1 MTVARIETE
10 ENGRR
15 KTYVLNKDKFS
26 IGRKPQNDLIFNLG
40 DVSREHAIIE
50 AAGEKFV
57 IKDLGSRFG
66 TFVNEKR
73 VEESPLVHGDRV
85 RVGSSPQTQFV
96 FKLGETTGM
105 GKERTT
111 QTSSISAP
119 IVGDLRQVTLLLE
132 GLRAM
137 GSGRVLE
144 EVLAIVLDSAIDLAG
159 AERGFVMLAS
169 AANQLEFKLA
179 RGRGGKT
186 LVAEGMVVSHVITDQ
201 VFKDGLAVVREDLL
215 DAALKGKHD
224 QTLVAGIRAAICVPL
239 RLAMGDVAFPTPA
252 DVRTIGVLYV
262 DSSQRAGF
270 ISPATRAALEAVA
283 DQAALA
289 IQNARLFKEA
299 AEKQRM
305 EQDLLRAAEMQLS
318 LLPARLHTVG
328 PLEVAGN
335 TLPCRSVGGDF
346 FDYFDAAGNLF
357 VFAVADV
364 SGKGMPAAL
373 LAAQTQG
380 IFSTRAEVMESPAQV
395 MSQVNRTLSRRA
407 TKGFVTMAC
416 AVLDGGGKLL
426 TCNAG
431 RNPPLVLRADGKIDV
446 LEEGGLML
454 GPFENAS
461 FGEQATELGPGDSV
475 VIYSDGVTEC
485 TDASGEFYGEERVY
499 ECLRECQGMT
509 ANALLERIFRSV
521 SEFSGDAPQADDIT
535 VLVVRYMP
543 VQ

>member
-10 ENGRR
+10 ENGQR
-15 KTYVLNKDKFS
+15 KSYPLKDKFS

-40 DVSREHAIIE
+40 DVSREHAVIE
-50 AAGEKFV
+50 AAGDKFV

-66 TFVNEKR
+66 TFVNDKR
-73 VEESPLVHGDRV
+73 IEASTLVHGDRV
-85 RVGSSPQTQFV
+85 RIGSSPQTQFV
-96 FKLGETTGM
+96 FKLGDTTGG
-105 GKERTT
+105 GKDRTT

-119 IVGDLRQVTLLLE
+119 IIGDLRQVTLLLD

-159 AERGFVMLAS
+159 AERGFVMLAN
-169 AANQLEFKLA
+169 AKDQLEFKLA

-186 LVAEGMVVSHVITDQ
+186 LLAEGVVTSHSIPEQ
-201 VFKDGLAVVREDLL
+201 VFKDGVALVREDLL
-215 DAALKGKHD
+215 DASLKGKHD

-239 RLAMGDVAFPTPA
+239 RLAMGDAAFPTPA

-289 IQNARLFKEA
+289 IQNARLFKES

-305 EQDLLRAAEMQLS
+305 EQDLKRAAEVQLS
-318 LLPARLHTVG
+318 LLPPRLHTSG

-380 IFSTRAEVMESPAQV
+380 IFSTRAEVMESPALV
-395 MSQVNRTLSRRA
+395 MAQVNRTLSRRS
-407 TKGFVTMAC
+407 TRGFVTMAC
-416 AVLDGGGKLL
+416 AVMDGSGGLI

-431 RNPPLVLRADGKIDV
+431 HNPPLVLRSDGKIDI

-454 GPFENAS
+454 GPFENAT
-461 FGEQATELGPGDSV
+461 FNEQSTTLGPGDLV

-485 TDASGEFYGEERVY
+485 TDQSGEFFGEERVY
-499 ECLRECQGMT
+499 ECLRDCT
-509 ANALLERIFRSV
+509 KLSANAVLERVFRAV

-535 VLVVRYMP
+535 VLVVRFMP
-543 VQ
+543 VP

>member
-1 MTVARIETE
+1 MSAARIETE
-10 ENGRR
+10 ENGQR
-15 KTYVLNKDKFS
+15 KTYVVDKDRFS
-26 IGRKPQNDLIFNLG
+26 IGRREDNDLRFNNA
-40 DVSREHAIIE
+40 DVSRQHALILVQ
-50 AAGEKFV
+50 GDGYV
-57 IKDLGSRFG
+57 IQDQNSRFG

-73 VEESPLVHGDRV
+73 VTEGPLAHGDRV
-85 RVGSSPQTQFV
+85 RVGTSQQTQFT
-96 FKLGETTGM
+96 FKVGATGT
-105 GKERTT
+105 GERTT

-159 AERGFVMLAS
+159 AERGFVMLAN
-169 AANQLEFKLA
+169 AKDELEFKMA
-179 RGRGGKT
+179 RGRGGQT
-186 LVAEGMVVSHVITDQ
+186 LMREGVVTSHTIPESVYRGGVALVQ
-201 VFKDGLAVVREDLL
+201 EDLL
-215 DAALKGKHD
+215 DISLQGKHEH
-224 QTLVAGIRAAICVPL
+224 TIAAGIRAAICVPL
-239 RLAMGDVAFPTPA
+239 RLANMSDAAFPSP
-252 DVRTIGVLYV
+252 DEMKTIGVLYV
-262 DSSQRAGF
+262 DSRQRSGF

-305 EQDLLRAAEMQLS
+305 DQDLQRAAEMQLS
-318 LLPARLHTVG
+318 LLPARLHTAG

-346 FDYFDAAGNLF
+346 FDYFDAAGNMF

-373 LAAQTQG
+373 LAAQAQG

-395 MSQVNRTLSRRA
+395 MNQVNRTLSRRQMR
-407 TKGFVTMAC
+407 GFVTMAC
-416 AVLDGGGKLL
+416 AVVDSGGRLL

-431 RNPPLVLRADGKIDV
+431 HNPPLVLRADGTIDI

-454 GPFENAS
+454 GPFENAE
-461 FGEQATELGPGDSV
+461 FKEQATSLGAGDTV

-485 TDASGEFYGEERVY
+485 VDLQGEFYGEDRVY
-499 ECLRECQGMT
+499 ECLRSCSGMP
-509 ANALLERIFRSV
+509 ANNILERIFRSV
-521 SEFSGDAPQADDIT
+521 SEFSADTPQADDIT
-535 VLVVRYMP
+535 VLVVRYLGQP
-543 VQ
+543 N

>member
-1 MTVARIETE
+1 MSGARIETE
-10 ENGRR
+10 ENGQR
-15 KTYVLNKDKFS
+15 KTYVLNKDKFC

-50 AAGEKFV
+50 ADGEKFV

-66 TFVNEKR
+66 TFVNDKKIEQ
-73 VEESPLVHGDRV
+73 STLVHGDRV

-96 FKLGETTGM
+96 FKLGDTTGA
-105 GKERTT
+105 KERTT

-159 AERGFVMLAS
+159 AERGVVMLA
-169 AANQLEFKLA
+169 NPKGELEFKLA
-179 RGRGGKT
+179 RGRGGRVLRGEDIVT
-186 LVAEGMVVSHVITDQ
+186 SRSIPEQ
-201 VFKDGLAVVREDLL
+201 VFREGEAVVREDLL
-215 DAALKGKHD
+215 DAALKGKHEH
-224 QTLVAGIRAAICVPL
+224 TLVAGIRAAICVPL
-239 RLAMGDVAFPTPA
+239 RLASRGDVVFPSP
-252 DVRTIGVLYV
+252 DDMQTIGVLYV

-270 ISPATRAALEAVA
+270 ISPATRAALEAVS

-289 IQNARLFKEA
+289 IQNARLFRAE

-305 EQDLLRAAEMQLS
+305 EQDLQRAAEVQLS
-318 LLPARLHTVG
+318 LLPPRLHSAG

-346 FDYFDAAGNLF
+346 FDYFDAAGNF

-380 IFSTRAEVMESPAQV
+380 IFSTRAEAMESPAAV
-395 MSQVNRTLSRRA
+395 MNQVNRTLSRRA

-416 AVLDGGGKLL
+416 AVVDGGGRLI

-431 RNPPLVLRADGKIDV
+431 HNPPLVLRADGKIDI
-446 LEEGGLML
+446 LEQGGLML
-454 GPFENAS
+454 GPFENATFDEES
-461 FGEQATELGPGDSV
+461 TTLGAGDTV
-475 VIYSDGVTEC
+475 IIYSDGVTEC
-485 TDASGEFYGEERVY
+485 TDRTGEFYGEDRVY
-499 ECLRECQGMT
+499 ECLRECAGLT
-509 ANALLERIFRSV
+509 ANAVLERIVRSV

-535 VLVVRYMP
+535 VLVVRYLGA
-543 VQ
+543 VN